1 MRTLTMPTD
10 SEFRDMLTYLVQNMQ
25 KTCKVCGSSAEVRF
39 NKGIYLRCTL
49 RMCRKEVAIFKN
61 TILHRSRLDP
71 VTTVLK
77 ILKYWMYKTTSGCI
91 AGYVGLNKNTVSSYL
106 KRMRT
111 LIEGRY
117 LDSLPV
123 IGEPGIIVE
132 VDESKFGKRKYN
144 RGHGV
149 DGVWV
154 LGMAERTPQ
163 RRIITLIVPDRKAHT
178 LISILKK
185 YVHPDSCINSD
196 CWKGYFNLKD
206 HFFNMEELITSVLLK
221 ISLQEYTP
229 TRLKAIGLELKRMFL
244 IDAGQ
249 GNIFFST
256 LSDSFFFRNSELDLF
271 LALLKLLF

>member
-1 MRTLTMPTD
+1 MRTPTMPTD
-10 SEFRDMLTYLVQNMQ
+10 SEFRDMLTYLVQNMP

-61 TILHRSRLDP
+61 TILHRSRLYP
-71 VTTVLK
+71 VTVPK
-77 ILKYWMYKTTSGCI
+77 ILKYWVYKTSSGCI
-91 AGYVGLNKNTVSSYL
+91 AVYVGLNKNTVSSYL

-154 LGMAERTPQ
+154 LGMVERTPQ

-178 LISILKK
+178 LVSILKK
-185 YVHPDSCINSD
+185 YVHPDSCIYSD

-206 HFFNMEELITSVLLK
+206 HFAQHATVNHSVSFKYFVTGIHTAVLSIISRGKIFKIFETHNLINFFLY
-221 ISLQEYTP
+221 I
-229 TRLKAIGLELKRMFL
+229 LELF
-244 IDAGQ
+244 
-249 GNIFFST
+249 
-256 LSDSFFFRNSELDLF
+256 
-271 LALLKLLF
+271 